1 MMRSNLFRCHNLY
14 VILLFFQLISH
25 ITRTRP
31 CILYLRG
38 YLIFRFFSESC
49 KKDECRVT
57 KTFFSCQKTSVTIKL
72 TTFCLCGTRPYSVVH
87 STVLQATL
95 QWRQKMLYMCTPGYK
110 TGKTDICKMHYF
122 TQDLL
127 LAELKIIEKSLC
139 LGKASYVSI
148 ICYYLSVTYFL
159 LKCHCK
165 MQVDRTFEIC
175 NKFFFPPKIRHFFF

>member
-1 MMRSNLFRCHNLY
+1 
-14 VILLFFQLISH
+14 
-25 ITRTRP
+25 
-31 CILYLRG
+31 
-38 YLIFRFFSESC
+38 
-49 KKDECRVT
+49 
-57 KTFFSCQKTSVTIKL
+57 
-72 TTFCLCGTRPYSVVH
+72 
-87 STVLQATL
+87 
-95 QWRQKMLYMCTPGYK
+95 MLYMCTPGYK

-175 NKFFFPPKIRHFFF
+175 NKFFSPQNTALFLLILLIHTSSIFMKKGTNSSKILCGGTGWYLFFVFAIFCLWITNLRCQITHSSLKISAVVDYIVHRWKDIIS

>member
-72 TTFCLCGTRPYSVVH
+72 TTFCLCGTRPY
-87 STVLQATL
+87 TL
-95 QWRQKMLYMCTPGYK
+95 QYIVQYYKQLCSGARRCYTCAHQDTRQEKLTFAKCIISHK
-110 TGKTDICKMHYF
+110 TFSGIENHR
-122 TQDLL
+122 
-127 LAELKIIEKSLC
+127 KITL
-139 LGKASYVSI
+139 
-148 ICYYLSVTYFL
+148 
-159 LKCHCK
+159 
-165 MQVDRTFEIC
+165 
-175 NKFFFPPKIRHFFF
+175 